1 MYIGQHE
8 QKELE
13 ALIHKLKIFCCNK
26 ELPFFISVAVSD
38 TEYVSDGI
46 SAHIAGRTLDNRILA
61 NHFSVQSGFDVVPKY
76 ELEEMDMDIPTADL
90 QEDPLEELSLY

>member
-1 MYIGQHE
+1 MYIDRHE
-8 QKELE
+8 QKELD

-26 ELPFFISVAVSD
+26 DLPFFVSVAVSD
-38 TEYVSDGI
+38 TEYTSDGI

-76 ELEEMDMDIPTADL
+76 ELEEMEMDAPVANL
-90 QEDPLEELSLY
+90 QEKPIEELYLD